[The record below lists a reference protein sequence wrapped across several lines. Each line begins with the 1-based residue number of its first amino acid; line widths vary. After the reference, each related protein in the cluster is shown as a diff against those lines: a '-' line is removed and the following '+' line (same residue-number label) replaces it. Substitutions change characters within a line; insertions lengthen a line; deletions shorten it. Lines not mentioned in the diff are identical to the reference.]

1 MRRLFSIKALFL
13 LVAFSSLAA
22 VIIMLGYSCISLAVK
37 QQAAN
42 TAQSSSSSSLHGND
56 QLGHFGNLNTSS
68 NPNQFNIPSNTNN
81 PFPNLPPPL
90 STSSSIS
97 ITGENKNTYTISSG
111 FATIDN
117 FVTIYTIT
125 GGLNSIKSSSDL
137 IISTITK
144 DFDSNAN
151 IGYVRSGFS
160 SPQQNQQQQQN
171 TLPNPFV
178 DKSMINETI
187 STAIQNA
194 ISSSSTSVGG
204 YTQIK
209 CNFGMNLAD
218 YSCNNNV
225 PFQAK

>member
-1 MRRLFSIKALFL
+1 MTNKKYSIFVFL
-13 LVAFSSLAA
+13 GTVFLTSTIVTPA
-22 VIIMLGYSCISLAVK
+22 VSFG
-37 QQAAN
+37 
-42 TAQSSSSSSLHGND
+42 QSSTTGT
-56 QLGHFGNLNTSS
+56 GTG
-68 NPNQFNIPSNTNN
+68 

-90 STSSSIS
+90 SNPSSIS

-111 FATIDN
+111 FAKINN
-117 FVTIYTIT
+117 FLTTYTIT
-125 GGLNSIKSSSDL
+125 GGLDSIRSSSDL

-151 IGYVRSGFS
+151 IGYVRSGS
-160 SPQQNQQQQQN
+160 SPPQQRLEQQKNKIPQQRQN

-187 STAIQNA
+187 STTIQNA
-194 ISSSSTSVGG
+194 ISSSSISFGG

-218 YSCNNNV
+218 FICNANV
-225 PFQAK
+225 PFLAK

>member
-1 MRRLFSIKALFL
+1 
-13 LVAFSSLAA
+13 
-22 VIIMLGYSCISLAVK
+22 MLGYSCISLAVK

-151 IGYVRSGFS
+151 IGYVRSGS
-160 SPQQNQQQQQN
+160 SSSQQSPQQQENQIQQQQQN

-178 DKSMINETI
+178 DKSIVNETV
-187 STAIQNA
+187 STAIQNG
-194 ISSSSTSVGG
+194 ISSPSILIGG

-209 CNFGMNLAD
+209 CNFGMNLAA
-218 YSCNNNV
+218 YICNSNV
-225 PFQAK
+225 PFLAK

>member
-1 MRRLFSIKALFL
+1 MTNKKYSIFVFL
-13 LVAFSSLAA
+13 GTVFLTSTIVTPA
-22 VIIMLGYSCISLAVK
+22 VSFG
-37 QQAAN
+37 
-42 TAQSSSSSSLHGND
+42 QSSTTGT
-56 QLGHFGNLNTSS
+56 GTG
-68 NPNQFNIPSNTNN
+68 

-90 STSSSIS
+90 SNPSSIS

-111 FATIDN
+111 FAKKNN
-117 FVTIYTIT
+117 FLTAYTIT
-125 GGLNSIKSSSDL
+125 GGLDSIRSSSDL

-151 IGYVRSGFS
+151 IGYVTSGS
-160 SPQQNQQQQQN
+160 SPPQQRLEQQKNQIPQQRQN

-187 STAIQNA
+187 ATRIQNA
-194 ISSSSTSVGG
+194 ISSSSISFGG

-218 YSCNNNV
+218 FICNASV
-225 PFQAK
+225 PFLAK

>member
-1 MRRLFSIKALFL
+1 MTNKKYSIFVFL
-13 LVAFSSLAA
+13 GTVFLTSTIVTPA
-22 VIIMLGYSCISLAVK
+22 VSFG
-37 QQAAN
+37 
-42 TAQSSSSSSLHGND
+42 QSSTTGT
-56 QLGHFGNLNTSS
+56 GTG
-68 NPNQFNIPSNTNN
+68 

-90 STSSSIS
+90 SNPSSIS
-97 ITGENKNTYTISSG
+97 ITSENKNTYTISSG
-111 FATIDN
+111 FAKINN
-117 FVTIYTIT
+117 FLTTYTIT
-125 GGLNSIKSSSDL
+125 GGLDSIRSSLDL

-151 IGYVRSGFS
+151 IGYVTSGSS
-160 SPQQNQQQQQN
+160 SPQQSLAQQKNQIQQQQQN

-194 ISSSSTSVGG
+194 ISSSSISFGG

-218 YSCNNNV
+218 YICNTNV
-225 PFQAK
+225 PFLAK